1 MIKKIGFAVFS
12 ILIVLFYSACEKI
25 PDKIIDP
32 NMNASS
38 YQVIKIF
45 TPKLFERLTSEN
57 PFVVS
62 VKFSNISGIS
72 KVFYNLND
80 SDGNVIYSQKEME
93 DNGDI
98 NNFGDSTA
106 NDKIYSAKINLT
118 KTYQSGQFEFDFFVS
133 DLNGNVK
140 LIGKRYMSYS
150 SQNKDYPPVISNLS
164 MPDSIKRSV
173 YFVFSLKASDKNG
186 LSDIKEVYFELFRP
200 DGSIVYSN
208 TSSKDTKF
216 PMFDNGDTQN
226 SGDKIAGDGIY
237 SLKNS
242 FSTNAP
248 VGSWRFEF
256 HAVDK
261 SDSLSNKIV
270 HLIKVYK

>member
-1 MIKKIGFAVFS
+1 MIKKISFAVFS
-12 ILIVLFYSACEKI
+12 ILTVLFYSACEKI

-32 NMNASS
+32 NIGASS
-38 YQVIKIF
+38 YQVTKIF
-45 TPKLFERLTSEN
+45 TPKLFERLTSKN
-57 PFVVS
+57 PFGVS
-62 VKFSNISGIS
+62 IKFSNINGIS
-72 KVFYNLND
+72 KVLYNLND
-80 SDGNVIYSQKEME
+80 SGGNVIYSQKEME

-106 NDKIYSAKINLT
+106 NDMIYSAKINLT

-133 DLNGNVK
+133 GLNGNVK
-140 LIGKRYMSYS
+140 LIGKKYMLYS

-164 MPDSIKRSV
+164 MPDSVKINV
-173 YFVFSLKASDKNG
+173 NFVFSLKVSDQNG

-216 PMFDNGDTQN
+216 PMFDNGDVQN
-226 SGDKIAGDGIY
+226 SGDKTAGDGIY

-242 FSTNAP
+242 FAANAP
-248 VGSWRFEF
+248 VGYWRFEF
-256 HAVDK
+256 DK